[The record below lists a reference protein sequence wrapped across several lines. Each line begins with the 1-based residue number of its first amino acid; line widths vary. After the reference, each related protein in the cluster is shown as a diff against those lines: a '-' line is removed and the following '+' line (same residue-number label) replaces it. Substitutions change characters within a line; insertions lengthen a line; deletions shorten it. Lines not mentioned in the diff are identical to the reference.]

1 MAQGVGGKTQG
12 CAAGSRPVPPPGA
25 VGSPPLPSSPPT
37 LATLPAQSL
46 TAFTAGQAPQ
56 PLWDCPPSAGYP
68 RPQPQLPHLRGSGE
82 ELEIFAHK
90 VQKLGP
96 LARARS
102 LHPSSGRSHAAR
114 TRGSAPPA
122 SAPWSGRLAKT
133 PWALEAQL
141 SQRFRDSCWWKRLE
155 KQAGGGA
162 GRSPSQQLCSPAGR
176 LPSRDSL
183 CHVPAGKVLREASP
197 RG

>member
-1 MAQGVGGKTQG
+1 MAQGVGGKTQA

-46 TAFTAGQAPQ
+46 TAFTAGHAPQ

-114 TRGSAPPA
+114 TRGSAPQPLHPGLDA
-122 SAPWSGRLAKT
+122 WLRRRGPWKLSSARGLGT
-133 PWALEAQL
+133 H
-141 SQRFRDSCWWKRLE
+141 
-155 KQAGGGA
+155 AGGRGWRSRPEGA
-162 GRSPSQQLCSPAGR
+162 RGGARPSNCVRPQAAFLLGTRSAMFLLGRS
-176 LPSRDSL
+176 
-183 CHVPAGKVLREASP
+183 
-197 RG
+197 